1 MSLGRTYMIRKK
13 HVSPL
18 EMQDCIVRNVGMEEG
33 YTDLACKNN
42 IMVDS

>member
-1 MSLGRTYMIRKK
+1 MSLGMTYVIRKK

-18 EMQDCIVRNVGMEEG
+18 EMQDCVVRNVGMEEG
-33 YTDLACKNN
+33 NTDLACKNN